1 MIRWSFFKPKN
12 MSYEIQYRLLTDTEK
27 ELFYKDFINFLSV
40 HGIPGDEWERIKK
53 EDKHQ
58 MMLMFAQFSDLVIH
72 KSLMNIKYAY
82 KIEEETLV
90 LTQFNETSFDIISIP
105 LNGITKPEEVEM
117 YLKHYNGDV
126 NEVQLPYPEKGRE
139 KYIFQLTGLDG
150 YHPCDELFWS
160 CIKK

>member
-1 MIRWSFFKPKN
+1 

-90 LTQFNETSFDIISIP
+90 FIQFNESSFDIISLP
-105 LNGITKPEEVEM
+105 FNGIIKAEDIEE
-117 YLKHYNGDV
+117 YLEQYSG
-126 NEVQLPYPEKGRE
+126 EVSEAQLPYPEKGRE
-139 KYIFQLTGLDG
+139 KYVFQLTSLDG
-150 YHPCDELFWS
+150 YHPCDELFWNS
-160 CIKK
+160 IKK